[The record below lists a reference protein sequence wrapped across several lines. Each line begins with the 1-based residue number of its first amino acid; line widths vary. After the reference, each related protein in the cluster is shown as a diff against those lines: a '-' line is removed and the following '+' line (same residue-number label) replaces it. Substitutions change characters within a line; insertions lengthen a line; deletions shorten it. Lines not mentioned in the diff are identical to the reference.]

1 MASTWKDR
9 RSIRLHGSIGKKKY
23 QYEGS
28 YNGYTDDKDG
38 PRTCVTPKV
47 IANMKEK
54 MESPEE
60 MEGFDSLRDED
71 AEKVRKAWENGEIP
85 EEDRP
90 KKTEK

>member
-1 MASTWKDR
+1 M
-9 RSIRLHGSIGKKKY
+9 
-23 QYEGS
+23 
-28 YNGYTDDKDG
+28 
-38 PRTCVTPKV
+38 TPKV

-90 KKTEK
+90 KKTEE